1 MARSLVVVESP
12 TKVRTINKFLGKDYE
27 VKSCM
32 GHVRDLP
39 EHDLGVDI
47 KRGFK
52 PAYEVLPKKEKIV
65 SELKSSGSKADM
77 VYLATDPDRE
87 GEAIAW
93 HVAQVMDVPDE
104 RLRRVTFHEITRTA
118 IERAFKQPER
128 IDMRKVDAQQARRVL
143 DRLVGYQ
150 VSPLLWRTVRKGTS
164 AGRVQSVALR
174 MVCERE
180 EEIQAFQPVE
190 YWTIVATLVNGNI
203 AFEAD
208 LWKLDGEAAKVPNE
222 AAAKALVEEIGGTT
236 FAIESIEQKRQKRR
250 PAPPFITSTLQQE
263 AWRKLSFAT
272 RHTMR
277 VAQELYEGV
286 EVNSESVGL
295 ITYMRTDSTHL
306 ANEAVDAARTYIRE
320 SYGHQYVPQRPN
332 VYRDR
337 ESAQGAHEAI
347 RPTSLDLSPEKV
359 RADLS
364 RDQFRLYQ
372 LIWNRFLASQMV
384 PQEFDVTTVV
394 ARGGRFHLRARASVV
409 AFDGYARIYLEGRDE
424 EAEETEHPIPH
435 ELLAAWD
442 RAAKADTLDSDP
454 GLHGYA
460 ATGITPHQN
469 FTTPPPRFSE
479 ATLVRELE
487 ACGIGR
493 PSTYAQIISTILDRD
508 YVLKKEGRLVPT
520 DLGKVVNRVLVS
532 EFPNLF
538 NSKFTAQ
545 METELDRIEQGDDH
559 WGTVLKEFYTDFEKT
574 LASAMERRKEIKQST
589 IETTDKTCE
598 KCGRP
603 MVVRFG
609 PRGKFLSC
617 SGFPECRNAQPLE
630 EPPPSDTPVPEGVTC
645 PVCHG
650 PVVVRNGPF
659 GEFLACVNYP
669 TCKGARP
676 IPTGVKCP
684 RPGCKGELV
693 VKTSKRGKRFYSCNN
708 YPECTVVYWD
718 RPVPL
723 SEPDPESG
731 LSFKLEKTRRDGST
745 TLMSASYPPGP
756 KMGATG
762 PRTTGSGRSRSRG
775 RAKGE
780 TKAGGK
786 ARRRRGAKE
795 AE

>member
-39 EHDLGVDI
+39 ERELGVDI
-47 KRGFK
+47 EGGFK
-52 PAYEVLPKKEKIV
+52 PVYEVLPGKEKIV
-65 SELKSSGSKADM
+65 SELKSSGSKADV

-93 HVAQVMDVPDE
+93 HVAQVMNLPEDRV
-104 RLRRVTFHEITRTA
+104 RRVTFHEITRSA
-118 IERAFKQPER
+118 ITRAFEQPKG
-128 IDMRKVDAQQARRVL
+128 IDMKKVDAQQARRVL

-190 YWTIVATLVNGNI
+190 YWTIVATLDNGQI
-203 AFEAD
+203 TFGTD
-208 LWKLDGEAAKVPNE
+208 LWKLDGETANVPDE
-222 AAAKALVEEIGGTT
+222 QTAKALVEEIGGTT
-236 FAIESIEQKRQKRR
+236 FAIESIEKKRQKRR
-250 PAPPFITSTLQQE
+250 AAPPFITSTLQQE
-263 AWRKLSFAT
+263 ASQKLSFST
-272 RHTMR
+272 RYTMR

-286 EVNSESVGL
+286 VVKGESVGL

-306 ANEAVDAARTYIRE
+306 ATEAVDAARAYVRQTYGE
-320 SYGHQYVPQRPN
+320 PYVPERPN
-332 VYRDR
+332 VYRSR
-337 ESAQGAHEAI
+337 ERAQEAHEAI
-347 RPTSLDLSPEKV
+347 RATSLDLPPEKV
-359 RADLS
+359 ADDLS

-372 LIWNRFLASQMV
+372 LIWNRFLASQMT
-384 PQEFDVTTVV
+384 PQELEVTTLV
-394 ARGGRFHLRARASVV
+394 AHGGRLDLRTSATVV
-409 AFDGYARIYLEGRDE
+409 LFDGFTRVYLEGKDE
-424 EAEETEHPIPH
+424 EPEETEHPIPR
-435 ELLAAWD
+435 EVLAAWE
-442 RAAKADTLDSDP
+442 RASKAGTIASDP
-454 GLHGYA
+454 TLKGYT
-460 ATGITPHQN
+460 ATEIRPEQN
-469 FTTPPPRFSE
+469 FTKPPARFSE

-493 PSTYAQIISTILDRD
+493 PSTYAQIISTILDRE
-508 YVLKKEGRLVPT
+508 YVVKKEGRLVPT
-520 DLGKVVNRVLVS
+520 DLGRVVKRILVS

-559 WGTVLKEFYTDFEKT
+559 WGTVLEEFYTDFEKT

-603 MVVRFG
+603 MVIRLG

-617 SGFPECRNAQPLE
+617 SGFPECRNAQPLKE
-630 EPPPSDTPVPEGVTC
+630 APPSDIPVPEGVTC

-650 PVVVRNGPF
+650 PMVVRNGRF
-659 GEFLACVNYP
+659 GEFLACAKYP
-669 TCKGARP
+669 DCKGSRP

-762 PRTTGSGRSRSRG
+762 RRTTGSGRSRSRG
-775 RAKGE
+775 RAKAE

-786 ARRRRGAKE
+786 PRRRRGAKE